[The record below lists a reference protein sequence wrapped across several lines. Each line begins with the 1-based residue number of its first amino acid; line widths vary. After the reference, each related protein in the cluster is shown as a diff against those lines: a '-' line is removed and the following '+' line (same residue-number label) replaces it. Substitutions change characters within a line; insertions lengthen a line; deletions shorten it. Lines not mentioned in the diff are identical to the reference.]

1 MEIAPNLVSRYEA
14 VHSGLT
20 SSTMVY
26 ARHGVTVRFI
36 YLGVSLACY
45 LLSGFGRLVAARK
58 IVLCYHGVT
67 GIQSDRFRKQMEVL
81 ARRFAERPNP
91 VSGEKQL
98 NNSSR
103 IILTFDD
110 AFANLLDNVFPT
122 LEQYRIPAIVFA
134 VSGNLGKRPNWAIAA
149 DHQDANELTM
159 TADQLQAL
167 SKHPL
172 IRIGSHT
179 QTHPDLSKLLPER
192 VRQELVDSKRDLEQI
207 LSRPVDDL
215 ALPHG
220 AFNDTVLQIAREVGF
235 KRIYTLE
242 PRVMPK
248 YSINEGV
255 IGRFSMSPDVWPI
268 EFLLTCTGAYAWLLS
283 WRKFLRRIK
292 LFQKHL
298 RSREQ

>member
-1 MEIAPNLVSRYEA
+1 M
-14 VHSGLT
+14 
-20 SSTMVY
+20 
-26 ARHGVTVRFI
+26 
-36 YLGVSLACY
+36 
-45 LLSGFGRLVAARK
+45 K
-58 IVLCYHGVT
+58 
-67 GIQSDRFRKQMEVL
+67 VL
-81 ARRFAERPNP
+81 ARRFTEQSKPSSRENHL
-91 VSGEKQL
+91 SK
-98 NNSSR
+98 SSR
-103 IILTFDD
+103 IVLTFDD
-110 AFANLLDNVFPT
+110 AYANLLDNVLPT
-122 LEQYRIPAIVFA
+122 LEQYRIPAIIFA
-134 VSGNLGKRPNWAIAA
+134 VSGNLGKKPNWAIAA
-149 DHQDANELTM
+149 DHPEANELTM

-242 PRVMPK
+242 PRLI
-248 YSINEGV
+248 SNDTLNEGL

-268 EFLLTCTGAYAWLLS
+268 EFYLTCVGAYVWLLP
-283 WRKFLRRIK
+283 WRYVVRRVRVLLRRN
-292 LFQKHL
+292 
-298 RSREQ
+298 